1 MKKLSQEIT
10 QKYVREIVKELTKRA
25 LHKRIHSLND
35 EKIKK
40 LEYKL
45 KLSSDEKKINKFK
58 GSRDEISKLIS
69 QDGITDTEFVDNA
82 NSFFETKIHQWIKL
96 SPEITLPITTKSILI
111 ILAIASVLFIAF
123 LIQDEVLPNQKPI
136 AQIKPQLIDSFVG
149 TPIIF
154 ESTSKDLDTG
164 DYIAGYKWHIDGNLL
179 DISDNIIETDL
190 PAGKHEIQLMVKDSH
205 DLWSEPV
212 TAYLE
217 VQANSPPT
225 AEIVS
230 IVPGT
235 RVPYGTFITLVGSG
249 IEYDA
254 GDYIAGYKWHIDGN
268 LLDISENF
276 IETDLPAGK
285 HEIQLMVKD
294 SHDLWSEPVTAYL
307 EVQANSPPTAEIVS
321 IVPGTRVPYGTSI
334 TLVGSGIEYDAGEY
348 IRGFEWQ
355 IDDQV
360 AGTENVL
367 NIKSLPLGTY
377 TVRFRVENNH
387 GIKSEFVEETI
398 IVSLEYVIFN
408 VYSETGL
415 IVENGLCADG
425 NKNCEENG
433 NILGGGYYAKLGEKV
448 ALNGNS
454 TVLAD
459 LLLEEEFT
467 EYHTL
472 SRGEVIDLHSG
483 YSLSVQEINIKGND
497 VLFSLTQD
505 GERIFEPVVKTGNLF
520 IFMEENLGDES
531 DVPVIVFY
539 VDTVFAGMTNNYV
552 RISGIWMISTDV

>member
-179 DISDNIIETDL
+179 DISDNI
-190 PAGKHEIQLMVKDSH
+190 
-205 DLWSEPV
+205 
-212 TAYLE
+212 
-217 VQANSPPT
+217 
-225 AEIVS
+225 
-230 IVPGT
+230 
-235 RVPYGTFITLVGSG
+235 
-249 IEYDA
+249 
-254 GDYIAGYKWHIDGN
+254 
-268 LLDISENF
+268 